1 MADDTSPSFQAG
13 SSFQSGE
20 EQGQRSEEQSQ
31 RSEGQGQRGGRGP
44 GNREP
49 GGFRIRLSDN
59 EMRAA
64 RAVQEAFRLRSTV
77 AALGFSIRT
86 VAQLLEDGQLSE
98 LVAQQQAQAG
108 AGRGDAPR
116 AAVTRGDGARREG
129 RGEGRGEGRAE
140 GARGLRR
147 LDGRQERAARID
159 PFARPAKPV
168 PAAAFEELDASEADQ
183 LGDENLASEQ
193 VESPAAEAADF
204 QAGDSQESEL
214 QAGDAAQLEPVTDT
228 ASEA

>member
-1 MADDTSPSFQAG
+1 
-13 SSFQSGE
+13 
-20 EQGQRSEEQSQ
+20 
-31 RSEGQGQRGGRGP
+31 
-44 GNREP
+44 
-49 GGFRIRLSDN
+49 
-59 EMRAA
+59 
-64 RAVQEAFRLRSTV
+64 V

-98 LVAQQQAQAG
+98 LVAQQQALAG
-108 AGRGDAPR
+108 AVRDDAPR

-129 RGEGRGEGRAE
+129 RGEGRGD

-168 PAAAFEELDASEADQ
+168 PAAAAEELAAGEADQ

-193 VESPAAEAADF
+193 FDSPAAEAADF

-214 QAGDAAQLEPVTDT
+214 QLGDAAQLEPVTDP

>member
-64 RAVQEAFRLRSTV
+64 RAVHHRHYE
-77 AALGFSIRT
+77 LGG
-86 VAQLLEDGQLSE
+86 LWYEH
-98 LVAQQQAQAG
+98 
-108 AGRGDAPR
+108 GRPK
-116 AAVTRGDGARREG
+116 
-129 RGEGRGEGRAE
+129 
-140 GARGLRR
+140 LC
-147 LDGRQERAARID
+147 
-159 PFARPAKPV
+159 
-168 PAAAFEELDASEADQ
+168 
-183 LGDENLASEQ
+183 
-193 VESPAAEAADF
+193 
-204 QAGDSQESEL
+204 
-214 QAGDAAQLEPVTDT
+214 
-228 ASEA
+228 

>member
-159 PFARPAKPV
+159 PFARPAKPA

-193 VESPAAEAADF
+193 FESPAAEAADF

>member
-13 SSFQSGE
+13 SSFESGE

-108 AGRGDAPR
+108 AGRDDAPR

-129 RGEGRGEGRAE
+129 RGEGRSEGRGE

-159 PFARPAKPV
+159 PFARPAKPA
-168 PAAAFEELDASEADQ
+168 PAAAAEELAAGDADQ

-193 VESPAAEAADF
+193 FDSPVAEAADF
-204 QAGDSQESEL
+204 QAGDSQAGDS
-214 QAGDAAQLEPVTDT
+214 QASDAAQLEPVTDT

>member
-13 SSFQSGE
+13 SSFQNG
-20 EQGQRSEEQSQ
+20 EEQSQ
-31 RSEGQGQRGGRGP
+31 LSEGQGQRGEGQGQRGGRGP

-98 LVAQQQAQAG
+98 LVAQQQALAG

-129 RGEGRGEGRAE
+129 RGEGRGE

-168 PAAAFEELDASEADQ
+168 PAAVEELAASDTDQ
-183 LGDENLASEQ
+183 LGDENPASEQ
-193 VESPAAEAADF
+193 FESSESEAADF
-204 QAGDSQESEL
+204 QAGDALAGDSQPS
-214 QAGDAAQLEPVTDT
+214 DAAQLEPVTDT

>member
-108 AGRGDAPR
+108 AGRDDAPR
-116 AAVTRGDGARREG
+116 AAVTRGDGARR
-129 RGEGRGEGRAE
+129 EGRGEGRAE

-147 LDGRQERAARID
+147 LDGRQERTARID

-168 PAAAFEELDASEADQ
+168 PAAAAEELAAAEADQ

-193 VESPAAEAADF
+193 IESPESEAADF
-204 QAGDSQESEL
+204 QAGDSQ
-214 QAGDAAQLEPVTDT
+214 AGDAAQLEPFTDT

>member
-129 RGEGRGEGRAE
+129 RGEG
-140 GARGLRR
+140 ARGLRR

-159 PFARPAKPV
+159 PFARPAKPA
-168 PAAAFEELDASEADQ
+168 PAAAAEELAAGEADQ

-193 VESPAAEAADF
+193 FDSPAAEAADF
-204 QAGDSQESEL
+204 QAGDSQESDS
-214 QAGDAAQLEPVTDT
+214 QPGDAAQLEPVTDT

>member
-13 SSFQSGE
+13 SSFESGE

-108 AGRGDAPR
+108 AGRDDAPR

-129 RGEGRGEGRAE
+129 RGEGRSEGRGE

-159 PFARPAKPV
+159 PFARPAKPA
-168 PAAAFEELDASEADQ
+168 PAAA
-183 LGDENLASEQ
+183 
-193 VESPAAEAADF
+193 AE
-204 QAGDSQESEL
+204 
-214 QAGDAAQLEPVTDT
+214 
-228 ASEA
+228 